1 MRQFLIHRLRSIRWA
16 VALAALLALLL
27 SSGWDGGVA
36 PNRDTPQ
43 TQTQNTTALLQ
54 APGIK
59 APLWT
64 ATKSMT
70 AEQNARAHFKKH
82 GAEMGFTNAE
92 DYVREAQKFLR
103 DPPKGTE
110 TKIEH
115 DGDILRYHESSGR
128 FGVMRRDGAPRT
140 FFIPDPD
147 PGASSNRGYFDR
159 QD

>member
-1 MRQFLIHRLRSIRWA
+1 MRQFLIHRLRSIRWV

-27 SSGWDGGVA
+27 SSGWNGGVA
-36 PNRDTPQ
+36 PKRDTPQ
-43 TQTQNTTALLQ
+43 AQNAQTLLQ
-54 APGIK
+54 AQGIK

-64 ATKSMT
+64 ATKTMT
-70 AEQNARAHFKKH
+70 AEQNAHAHFKKH
-82 GAEMGFTNAE
+82 GAEMGFENAE
-92 DYVREAQKFLR
+92 DYVREAQQFLR
-103 DPPKGTE
+103 NPPQGTE

-140 FFIPDPD
+140 FFIPDAD